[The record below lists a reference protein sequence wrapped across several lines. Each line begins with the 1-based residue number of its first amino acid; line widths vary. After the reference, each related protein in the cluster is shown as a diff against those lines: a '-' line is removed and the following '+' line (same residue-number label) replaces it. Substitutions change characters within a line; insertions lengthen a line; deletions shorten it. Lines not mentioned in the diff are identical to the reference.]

1 MHHLGSGTKSFL
13 NPITYF
19 EPKKF
24 KVVSLIMQCT
34 HPTCHMKNDL
44 FLSSSLSLPPFL
56 SLTQQDNHPV
66 SIVMALQ

>member
-24 KVVSLIMQCT
+24 KVVSLIMQCM

-44 FLSSSLSLPPFL
+44 FLSFSLPLSHFLPFSHLL
-56 SLTQQDNHPV
+56 SKTTIQ
-66 SIVMALQ
+66 SA